1 MVLVTVTHYG
11 RVDSIK
17 EKQKNMKLPANHPIP
32 NTKFARYIEDN
43 RKVVWVRKGKAKPYD
58 FLFTGMAGAKAKAR
72 VEFEIEEERLE
83 YPNGKLKRFWGKKF
97 QKVIVGDVEI
107 PKDARFYFKN

>member
-1 MVLVTVTHYG
+1 MGLVTVTHYG
-11 RVDSIK
+11 RIESIK
-17 EKQKNMKLPANHPIP
+17 EKQKAMKLPANYPIP
-32 NTKFARYIEDN
+32 NNRFMRFIEDN

-58 FLFTGMAGAKAKAR
+58 FLFTGMAGKRAKAR

-83 YPNGKLKRFWGKKF
+83 WPNGKIKCFWGYKF

-107 PKDARFYFKN
+107 PNDARFYYKD